1 MDAQEVERQLRW
13 KKHSHQSRVQRDKAL
28 AAEKQLYKDTVAA
41 AKRRYRKRRK
51 AIIQRYRLVIQ
62 TITTK

>member
-1 MDAQEVERQLRW
+1 MDAQELERQRRW
-13 KKHSHQSRVQRDKAL
+13 QEHRRQSKTQRDKAL

-41 AKRRYRKRRK
+41 ARRRYRKRRK
-51 AIIQRYRLVIQ
+51 DIVQRYRLVTQ